1 VARRGEQKTLGS
13 ALDSVLRALD
23 RKSRGGYTTAKVVLA
38 WHKVATGIL
47 SAHTT
52 GTHLRDGELV
62 VYVDGN
68 SWATHFSAEAE
79 RYRVA
84 VNQELGQELVQSV
97 RFIVSK
103 RVAEE
108 RKQKEEEGEVAD
120 FYAADKVVP
129 IPLTETETRQIEASV
144 ARIPDEEL
152 REAVYRATV
161 KDLQW
166 KKGLAAENGPQT
178 ASGGS

>member
-1 VARRGEQKTLGS
+1 VARRGGQKTLGT
-13 ALDSVLRALD
+13 ALDSVLRRSTERVAGLHN
-23 RKSRGGYTTAKVVLA
+23 RQVVLA

-129 IPLTETETRQIEASV
+129 IPSLKPRHDRS
-144 ARIPDEEL
+144 RP
-152 REAVYRATV
+152 R
-161 KDLQW
+161 
-166 KKGLAAENGPQT
+166 
-178 ASGGS
+178 